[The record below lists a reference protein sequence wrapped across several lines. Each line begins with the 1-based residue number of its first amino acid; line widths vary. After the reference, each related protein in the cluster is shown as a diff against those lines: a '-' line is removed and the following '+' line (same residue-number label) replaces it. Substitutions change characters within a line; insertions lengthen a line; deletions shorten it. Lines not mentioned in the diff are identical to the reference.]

1 VVAEHD
7 PLVRLHEVLAVIMH
21 LARRGAAV
29 IEHEHASG
37 DPFRVEAVADRVGAE
52 RREQNVDGI
61 EMLAAMQG
69 NRAVGERAEH
79 GDCEPDEGERT
90 LFTGECVNLATRT
103 FNFEGARPAGVQ
115 RISSCR
121 GATLCGENIYPMK
134 KSLLSISLHAA
145 TVCAFALLSPSAV
158 AQTSATSTTG
168 AGGTTAAGA
177 KAKPLSAAEKKF
189 IKDASESVYYAL
201 HLTGMAEK
209 NASATPTK
217 EVAKSIKEDGDKIWE
232 ELGAI
237 AQAKGEKMTTD
248 LSGGD
253 KSSSERLGKN
263 KEDKFDKPFLKEL
276 SKEVKRLATPSRQ
289 LRSRRR
295 IPR

>member
-1 VVAEHD
+1 
-7 PLVRLHEVLAVIMH
+7 
-21 LARRGAAV
+21 
-29 IEHEHASG
+29 
-37 DPFRVEAVADRVGAE
+37 
-52 RREQNVDGI
+52 
-61 EMLAAMQG
+61 
-69 NRAVGERAEH
+69 
-79 GDCEPDEGERT
+79 
-90 LFTGECVNLATRT
+90 
-103 FNFEGARPAGVQ
+103 
-115 RISSCR
+115 
-121 GATLCGENIYPMK
+121 MK

-276 SKEVKRLATPSRQ
+276 SKEVKRLATAFQTAAKSAQDPEVKTFAEKWLPTLKKHEEAADKAESEAGKRKA
-289 LRSRRR
+289 
-295 IPR
+295 